1 MEETGGKGVDVVIEA
16 SGAPKAVQQALD
28 VVKPGGRI
36 VFVGYPP
43 AEVPISIDK
52 ILIKEL
58 DILGVHRYA
67 NVFPTAIKLVS
78 SGKVDVKS
86 LITHVFPLEKILDG
100 FKVHIDKIGNPI
112 KVQIEI

>member
-1 MEETGGKGVDVVIEA
+1 M
-16 SGAPKAVQQALD
+16 
-28 VVKPGGRI
+28 
-36 VFVGYPP
+36 
-43 AEVPISIDK
+43 
-52 ILIKEL
+52 
-58 DILGVHRYA
+58 HRYA